1 VIRRTHVDTAIHAA
15 QRLLCLCAGAL
26 LAAVLPAAHS
36 ASVSRASNAA
46 IGYLPNMD
54 PGVGISLALLLAIPV
69 LIGVI
74 AIELCRAWA
83 WGKRP
88 LALPSYFMLGV
99 AATWPIGAGV
109 HGIFWACPLSIA
121 AFYGIRSG
129 WMAGRPT
136 RHPPAHHE

>member
-1 VIRRTHVDTAIHAA
+1 MIRCAYFRAVMRAA
-15 QRLLCLCAGAL
+15 LRLLCLCAGGWL
-26 LAAVLPAAHS
+26 VAVVPAAHS
-36 ASVSRASNAA
+36 GDASRALNAA
-46 IGYLPNMD
+46 IGRLPDMD

-74 AIELCRAWA
+74 VIELCRAWA